1 MTRERDVKLG
11 DIDDVPVDEPRRRK
25 ASAPPP
31 QGGNGGDRGKGGG
44 RTPPPRQAPP
54 RSGGGNGG
62 WIFLTLL
69 LAVALAVACA
79 YFYREITQLQGQM
92 ETRMGMSSEQLE
104 NLQARLSAT
113 DESLDQSAGKLRE
126 TLDNQNKA
134 IDKNEDEIRKLWD
147 VSNKRNKEWIQEN
160 QKTVQ
165 SLRDS
170 LKNNDSPGRPEENRQ
185 WLRPEHQGHPEPDR
199 RAENADR

>member
-1 MTRERDVKLG
+1 
-11 DIDDVPVDEPRRRK
+11 
-25 ASAPPP
+25 
-31 QGGNGGDRGKGGG
+31 
-44 RTPPPRQAPP
+44 
-54 RSGGGNGG
+54 
-62 WIFLTLL
+62 
-69 LAVALAVACA
+69 
-79 YFYREITQLQGQM
+79 EITALQGQM

-170 LKNNDSPGRPEENRQ
+170 LKSNDSALAG
-185 WLRPEHQGHPEPDR
+185 LKKTV
-199 RAENADR
+199 

>member
-31 QGGNGGDRGKGGG
+31 QGGNGGERGKGGG

-79 YFYREITQLQGQM
+79 YFYREITALQGQM
-92 ETRMGMSSEQLE
+92 DEKKVQKERVRME
-104 NLQARLSAT
+104 NDQFGI
-113 DESLDQSAGKLRE
+113 DYQQHLDQQAQQRGRVIFFLVLELKVAARPTNPPRLERPRAERPQGPAAGPGKHLHGPNDRRSGE
-126 TLDNQNKA
+126 
-134 IDKNEDEIRKLWD
+134 
-147 VSNKRNKEWIQEN
+147 
-160 QKTVQ
+160 QK
-165 SLRDS
+165 SL
-170 LKNNDSPGRPEENRQ
+170 PEEQRNF
-185 WLRPEHQGHPEPDR
+185 
-199 RAENADR
+199 